1 LIGAGSRSDAHTMSA
16 SATPHSHPHARIEWE
31 LLPSLRTAVRNRF
44 RRAEPVWQE
53 TMTSA
58 FEEVMPGLSV
68 REVSEPEIFM
78 LFFGRLEHGAAERR
92 V

>member
-1 LIGAGSRSDAHTMSA
+1 MSA

-58 FEEVMPGLSV
+58 FDAEPPVTPFEEVMPGLSV